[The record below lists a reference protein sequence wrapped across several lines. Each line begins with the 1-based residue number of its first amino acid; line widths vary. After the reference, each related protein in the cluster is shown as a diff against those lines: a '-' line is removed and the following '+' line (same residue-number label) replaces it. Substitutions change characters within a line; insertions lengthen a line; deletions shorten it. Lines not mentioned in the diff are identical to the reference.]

1 MRAALDNLGVR
12 LLGDH
17 METFVLGQGGGSA
30 PDQTRGKTQEELLA
44 EVKAFLSRFLRWACF
59 AG

>member
-1 MRAALDNLGVR
+1 VR